1 MTNWLG
7 VDVCLAEFVSDSNG
21 LVNGLVTRSD
31 KRTCRQEVGVRRAS
45 SKLAACAWIGSV
57 DAAGME

>member
-31 KRTCRQEVGVRRAS
+31 KRTCRQEVGSARLV
-45 SKLAACAWIGSV
+45 KVGSLRL
-57 DAAGME
+57 DRIS